1 VRGGGRPARLTR
13 AAELTDHERALLDFE
28 ATAPSS
34 PGAREAAVR
43 RELGL
48 GVTQYQQQLNALVDR
63 PAALAHDPVL
73 VGRLLRLR
81 DARRAARA
89 ARTFGPTAR

>member
-1 VRGGGRPARLTR
+1 MRGEGRPGPQARAT
-13 AAELTDHERALLDFE
+13 ELTDHERALLDFE
-28 ATAPSS
+28 ATAPGQ

-81 DARRAARA
+81 DARREARA